1 MTTTSEHARREMGM
15 ALKFGAVGFLGFL
28 TDATL
33 LHLGI
38 HLGLTPAMARVI
50 SLTSAMQVTFAVNGL
65 FVFRCLKR
73 QKLPHQWLG
82 YMTANGLGN
91 LCNYFIFLAFVSSR
105 LPVVSDHLFA
115 LASGSFTAWFINYV
129 GTRFVVFGR
138 AIGPAIGKVGLERA
152 EEAICGPATDE
163 TPDAS
168 PERLTPWR
176 GQRSA

>member
-28 TDATL
+28 TDATML
-33 LHLGI
+33 QLGI

-50 SLTSAMQVTFAVNGL
+50 SLLSAMQVTFTVNGL
-65 FVFRCLKR
+65 FVFRCLR
-73 QKLPHQWLG
+73 REKLPHQWLG
-82 YMTANGLGN
+82 YMAANSLGN

-115 LASGSFTAWFINYV
+115 LASGSFTAWLVNYV
-129 GTRFVVFGR
+129 GTRFVVFR
-138 AIGPAIGKVGLERA
+138 SAIGKVGLARA
-152 EEAICGPATDE
+152 EEAICGPADDE

-168 PERLTPWR
+168 TAALSSWR
-176 GQRSA
+176 DQQSA